1 MNPRVPLSAL
11 AAVALWL
18 LASSLPAQA
27 QPAPHSFFAR
37 GSLGTATMALTDWRN
52 VIDADKKVFEAAHL
66 PAEWEGFATTFEPAF
81 EVDYMVTRV
90 LSIGAGFSY
99 QQAASDNSY
108 ADSNF
113 LFAQRIQV
121 SIATVRGILTYWPR
135 GGGVFVGAEAGN
147 GNGAVTGERHF
158 KDFVTPADDFDI
170 AQKYD
175 GSGVV
180 GGVFAGYQ
188 HSFGPG
194 TIGALRVRYQTA
206 NLGVLSGHFSSP
218 QLGSGPDKPT
228 FTSGKQINTDF
239 GGLGMTVSI
248 GTAFGGHR

>member
-1 MNPRVPLSAL
+1 MNPRVPLRAL
-11 AAVALWL
+11 AAVAIWL
-18 LASSLPAQA
+18 LAFSLPAQA

-52 VIDADKKVFEAAHL
+52 VIDAEKKAFEAAHV
-66 PAEWEGFATTFEPAF
+66 PAQWEDFATTFEPAF
-81 EVDYMVTRV
+81 EVDYMMTRV

-108 ADSNF
+108 GDSNF
-113 LFAQRIQV
+113 LVARRIQV

-135 GGGVFVGAEAGN
+135 GGGGLFVGAEAGN
-147 GNGAVTGERHF
+147 GTGAVTDEFHVR
-158 KDFVTPADDFDI
+158 FVTLANDLDI
-170 AQKYD
+170 TSKYD

-188 HSFGPG
+188 HWFGPG
-194 TIGALRVRYQTA
+194 TIGALRVRYQTG

-218 QLGSGPDKPT
+218 QLGSGSAKPT
-228 FTSGKQINTDF
+228 DASGKQINTDF
-239 GGLGMTVSI
+239 GGLGLAVSI